1 MAESSQL
8 ESQQII
14 DNEASYVR
22 YKDFPLEEF
31 DESPPRGRF
40 FVLCFLVLPISL
52 IPLTKSIYIAFI
64 GNSIIDHRVFLVLM
78 IGFLVLVLKIT
89 IWSNERINPQTKKWL
104 LWPFLLLGLIQAVSI
119 TWSESDSET
128 RIYSLLS
135 TLLLWSSVYAGVSLV
150 SGMSYTR
157 RHKMA
162 MWLVLLLTGIMV
174 VYILGS
180 TRFAGLRPSAGF
192 YRREELYPGIQRVG
206 GPLAGPTGLNF
217 VLFPALGYSLGLVFF
232 GNRFRFF
239 WITASVILVATI
251 ILTGTLAAVITLLVM
266 SILVMVVL
274 RIKSILIT
282 IPMVLLIGILI
293 LWVGMPERYLKKDI
307 LTRTGGRSESYKT
320 ALHAFSSSPPAILF
334 GVGQGTLY
342 RPPQVYRYFY
352 DPDRSKVGRLT
363 SYGFSLKGSHS
374 TILQPLAETGL
385 IGFLFLAVILSWI
398 SRLFF
403 ARKYTRYRDPYTV
416 QSRVALA
423 GCVATFVLMLFDVV
437 FFYNSW
443 LTIIW
448 TVFLI
453 VGVETIEETNLM
465 AEQSRLMEDYEQ
477 L

>member
-1 MAESSQL
+1 MADSSLL

-14 DNEASYVR
+14 DNEASYVG
-22 YKDFPLEEF
+22 YEDFSLEEF
-31 DESPPRGRF
+31 DEVSPRGRF
-40 FVLCFLVLPISL
+40 FILCLLILPISL
-52 IPLTKSIYIAFI
+52 IPLTKSIYIPFI
-64 GNSIIDHRVFLVLM
+64 GNTVMDHRVFLVLM
-78 IGFLVLVLKIT
+78 MGLLTMILKVTVWAKEPINPETKKWFLRPFLVLGV
-89 IWSNERINPQTKKWL
+89 
-104 LWPFLLLGLIQAVSI
+104 IQVISI
-119 TWSESDSET
+119 LWSESDSET

-192 YRREELYPGIQRVG
+192 YRREELYAGIQRVG
-206 GPLAGPTGLNF
+206 GPLAGATGLNL
-217 VLFPALGYSLGLVFF
+217 VLFPALGYSIGLVFF

-251 ILTGTLAAVITLLVM
+251 LLTGTLAAVITLLVM

-282 IPMVLLIGILI
+282 MPVALLIGILI
-293 LWVGMPERYLKKDI
+293 LWVGMPERYLTKDI
-307 LTRTGGRSESYKT
+307 LTRTGGRSESYRT

-352 DPDRSKVGRLT
+352 DPDSDKIGRLT

-374 TILQPLAETGL
+374 TVLQPLAETGL

-398 SRLFF
+398 SWVFF
-403 ARKYTRYRDPYTV
+403 ARKFTRYRDPCTL
-416 QSRVALA
+416 QSRLALA
-423 GCVATFVLMLFDVV
+423 GCVATFVLMVFDVV

-443 LTIIW
+443 LTVIW
-448 TVFLI
+448 AIFVIAAAETV
-453 VGVETIEETNLM
+453 EENRFM
-465 AEQSRLMEDYEQ
+465 ATQTTSAEEYEYI
-477 L
+477 

>member
-1 MAESSQL
+1 MADSSLL

-14 DNEASYVR
+14 DNETSYVG
-22 YKDFPLEEF
+22 YEDFPLKEF
-31 DESPPRGRF
+31 DEVSPRGRF
-40 FVLCFLVLPISL
+40 FLLCLLLLPISL
-52 IPLTKSIYIAFI
+52 IPLTKSIYIPFI
-64 GNSIIDHRVFLVLM
+64 GNTIMDHRVFLVLM
-78 IGFLVLVLKIT
+78 IGLLTMILKVT
-89 IWSNERINPQTKKWL
+89 TWSSKPINPQTKKWF
-104 LWPFLLLGLIQAVSI
+104 LWPFLLLGLFQAISVL
-119 TWSESDSET
+119 WSESDSET
-128 RIYSLLS
+128 RIYSLLC
-135 TLLLWSSVYAGVSLV
+135 TFLLWSSVYAGVSLV

-192 YRREELYPGIQRVG
+192 YRREELYAGIQRVG
-206 GPLAGPTGLNF
+206 GPLAGATGLNF

-239 WITASVILVATI
+239 WITTSVILVATI

-282 IPMVLLIGILI
+282 IPMALLIGIFI
-293 LWVGMPERYLKKDI
+293 LWLGMPERYFTKDI
-307 LTRTGGRSESYKT
+307 LTRPGGRSESYKT

-342 RPPQVYRYFY
+342 RPPQVYHYFY
-352 DPDRSKVGRLT
+352 DPDRSKVSRPT

-385 IGFLFLAVILSWI
+385 IGFLFLVVILCWI

-403 ARKYTRYRDPYTV
+403 CQKIYSLPRPLYSAKSACFGRLRSYFCFNAFRCR
-416 QSRVALA
+416 
-423 GCVATFVLMLFDVV
+423 
-437 FFYNSW
+437 
-443 LTIIW
+443 
-448 TVFLI
+448 FL
-453 VGVETIEETNLM
+453 L
-465 AEQSRLMEDYEQ
+465 Q
-477 L
+477 